1 MDPNN
6 QQAYDRGSTIFS
18 PDGRLYQVDYA
29 REAVEQGGPTV
40 GVTTA
45 ESVVFASFGKPRSSL
60 VVPKSIEKLHDIDG
74 HLGVATAGHVADGRR
89 LVSYGREFA
98 HQERLRYD
106 EQPGVESVSKALADF
121 VQESTQVGGTRPFGA
136 ALLVGGVDV
145 PRESASQTQSD
156 DVVGTPRLYDVDP
169 SGTPTEW
176 TAAAIGNESD
186 IIRDVLEEEYE
197 PGMDE
202 HTGLRLA
209 LQALASGDRELS
221 TDALDVAVARG
232 SGFEPFGR
240 DRLETL
246 LDETEFGRAS

>member
-40 GVTTA
+40 GVTT
-45 ESVVFASFGKPRSSL
+45 EDSVVFASFGKPRSSL
-60 VVPKSIEKLHDIDG
+60 MVPESIEKLHDIDG
-74 HLGVATAGHVADGRR
+74 QLGVATAGHVADGRR

-98 HQERLRYD
+98 HHERLRYD
-106 EQPGVESVSKALADF
+106 EQAGVESVSKALADF

-136 ALLVGGVDV
+136 ALLVGGVVDR
-145 PRESASQTQSD
+145 PQ
-156 DVVGTPRLYDVDP
+156 LYDVDP

-176 TAAAIGNESD
+176 TATAIGNGSD
-186 IIRDVLEEEYE
+186 SIRDVLEEEYE

-209 LQALASGDRELS
+209 LQALDSGDRERS
-221 TDALDVAVARG
+221 TDALGVAVARE
-232 SGFEPFGR
+232 SGFERFER
-240 DRLETL
+240 DRREQL
-246 LDETEFGRAS
+246 LTETEFGQAS

>member
-40 GVTTA
+40 GVRTA

-60 VVPKSIEKLHDIDG
+60 VVPESIEKLHDIDG

-106 EQPGVESVSKALADF
+106 EQPGIESVSKALADF

-136 ALLVGGVDV
+136 ALLVGGVVD
-145 PRESASQTQSD
+145 
-156 DVVGTPRLYDVDP
+156 TPRLYDVDP

-176 TAAAIGNESD
+176 AAAAIGNESD
-186 IIRDVLEEEYE
+186 IIRDVLEKEYE

-221 TDALDVAVARG
+221 TDALDVAVARE
-232 SGFEPFGR
+232 SGFEPFER

-246 LDETEFGRAS
+246 LDETEFGQAS